1 MAALAGSSFWAQ
13 ATTATTAIQTRLIT
27 SSATSI
33 AISPMLEPTQHSP
46 YPSPESAFSR
56 QRRRKCRLTGVSS

>member
-1 MAALAGSSFWAQ
+1 MIASASGTSIAAFAGSSFWAQ
-13 ATTATTAIQTRLIT
+13 ATTATTAIQNRLIT

-46 YPSPESAFSR
+46 
-56 QRRRKCRLTGVSS
+56 